1 MLRSKK
7 FLKLILLLHAGLVL
21 ALLGFWLVRGTVWT
35 SWDYQVLDRFHKRA
49 LEEGKGPTAS
59 PRLLYLLI
67 TDDAYE
73 DFGRNALDRRYMA
86 RVNRILSMLRP
97 EAVMFDIIFAREGDA
112 EEDRKFARSLRR
124 LRTAYLPIAF
134 HISDSPQPFQ
144 WKPGTVYEKKNE
156 KISAKLEE
164 KGQGVPFY
172 GDQPVLQNDLF
183 AKKAQGT
190 GHINAH
196 NDSDGVYRHF
206 PLVIKLG
213 ERFFPSM
220 PLRIY
225 LDHVRVPFDSVRIEW
240 GRALTIPAFKGSLLN
255 EAVVV
260 PIDERGQVYVP
271 YSGTWENDFPK
282 VAVTRLRELFADEDM
297 QGNLSEFFGGR
308 FVMLGD
314 VSQGISD
321 IGQTP
326 LEENV
331 PLIAV
336 HASVLNGFLEN
347 RFYDRWADW
356 QVYGVVIGFSLLVGV
371 AACFRKLWIY
381 YVTGAVS
388 FAAVLALAWWQFT
401 RFSLFPI
408 TSVTAACLVVFV
420 GLVVGLQVSLARH
433 GAFIRTAFSRY
444 VPSQVVEQ
452 LLENPDLLRL
462 GGEEREATVLFS
474 DLEGFTTVSETMP
487 PPNLASLLNEYLTEM
502 TRIVIENGGI
512 IDKYL
517 GDGIMAEFGI
527 PLASPNHA
535 DQAVRAG
542 LAMQVALR
550 TLNAEWE
557 KQGRVQVNCR
567 IGIHTGMLVAG
578 NLGSDQ
584 VFDYTVIGDS
594 VNLASRLE
602 GVNKLYRTQ
611 VIISE
616 KTFSLLTPEVFRV
629 RPLDIIKVKG
639 KNEPVRIFEVYGLEV
654 KPITE
659 EDIEYYRLYEEGF
672 QAYLNRE
679 FAKATEFFNRA
690 LKLHPDDAP
699 CLNMINR
706 IDRLQVERL
715 PADWDGSTALDF
727 K

>member
-7 FLKLILLLHAGLVL
+7 FLKLIVLLDAGLVL
-21 ALLGFWLVRGTVWT
+21 LILAFWLLRGSVWA
-35 SWDYQVLDRFHKRA
+35 SWDFQVLDRFHEHA
-49 LEEGKGPTAS
+49 IQEGKGPEAS
-59 PRLLYLLI
+59 PRLVYLLI
-67 TDDAYE
+67 TDDAYAE
-73 DFGRNALDRRYMA
+73 FDKNALDRGYLS

-97 EAVMFDIIFAREGDA
+97 EAVAFDIIFAREGDPA
-112 EEDRKFARSLRR
+112 TDKKFARSIAR

-134 HISDSPQPFQ
+134 RLADSSKPFD
-144 WKPGTVYEKKNE
+144 WLPGSVYAQLNS
-156 KISAKLEE
+156 KITASLPETGEA
-164 KGQGVPFY
+164 QPFY

-183 AKKAQGT
+183 AAKARGT
-190 GHINAH
+190 GHINAE

-206 PLVIKLG
+206 PLLIKLG
-213 ERFFPSM
+213 DRYFPSL
-220 PLRIY
+220 PLQMF
-225 LDHVRVPFDSVRIEW
+225 LDFAGVPFEHVQVEW
-240 GRALTIPAFKGSLLN
+240 GRALTIPAVEGGRLDD
-255 EAVVV
+255 ARVI

-271 YSGTWENDFPK
+271 YVNTWEHDFPK

-314 VSQGISD
+314 VSHGISD

-336 HASVLNGFLEN
+336 HASVLNGLLEN
-347 RFYDRWADW
+347 RFYDRWTDG
-356 QVYGVVIGFSLLVGV
+356 QVFACLGALAVLLGG
-371 AACFRKLWIY
+371 AACFRQLWIY
-381 YVTGAVS
+381 YLVGFGGLAG
-388 FAAVLALAWWQFT
+388 LGALAWWQFT
-401 RFSLFPI
+401 HDSLFPV
-408 TSVTAACLVVFV
+408 TSATAAYLVVFV
-420 GLVVGLQVSLARH
+420 GLVVGLQVSLSRH

-444 VPSQVVEQ
+444 VPVQVVEQ

-487 PPNLASLLNEYLTEM
+487 PPHLAKLLNEYLTEM
-502 TRIVIENGGI
+502 TRIIIENGGI

-527 PLASPNHA
+527 PLDTPSHA
-535 DQAVRAG
+535 DHAVRAA
-542 LAMQVALR
+542 LAMQTALR
-550 TLNAEWE
+550 TMNTGWE
-557 KQGRVQVNCR
+557 KQGRVQVKCR
-567 IGIHTGMLVAG
+567 IGIHTGTLIAG

-594 VNLASRLE
+594 VNLAARLE
-602 GVNKLYRTQ
+602 GVNKLYHTE

-616 KTFSLLTPEVFRV
+616 KTRSLLTPEVFRV

-639 KNEPVRIFEVYGLEV
+639 KSEPVRIYEVYGLEV
-654 KPITE
+654 KPMTE
-659 EDIEYYRLYEEGF
+659 MDADYYRLYEEGF
-672 QAYLNRE
+672 RAYLNRE
-679 FAKATEFFNRA
+679 FATAAGLFNQSLQIR
-690 LKLHPDDAP
+690 PGDAP
-699 CLNMINR
+699 SLNMLHCMNR
-706 IDRLQVERL
+706 LNPEDL
-715 PADWDGSTALDF
+715 PKDWDGSTALDF

>member
-7 FLKLILLLHAGLVL
+7 FLKLIVLLNAGLVL
-21 ALLGFWLVRGTVWT
+21 ALLGFWLMRGTVWT
-35 SWDYQVLDRFHKRA
+35 SWDFQVLDRFHKRA
-49 LEEGKGPTAS
+49 LEEGRGPAAS

-67 TDDAYE
+67 TDDTYE
-73 DFGRNALDRRYMA
+73 DFGKNALDRGYMA
-86 RVNRILSMLRP
+86 RVNRILSMLGP
-97 EAVMFDIIFAREGDA
+97 QAVMFDIIFAREGQA
-112 EEDRKFARSLRR
+112 EDDKKFARSLRR
-124 LRTAYLPIAF
+124 LRAAYLPIAF
-134 HISDSPQPFQ
+134 HLSNSPQPFQ
-144 WKPGTVYEKKNE
+144 WNPGTVYAKKDD
-156 KISAKLEE
+156 KITAKLEE
-164 KGQGVPFY
+164 KGDGIPFY
-172 GDQPVLQNDLF
+172 GGQPILQNALF
-183 AKKAQGT
+183 AEKARGT
-190 GHINAH
+190 GHINAQ

-206 PLVIKLG
+206 PLILKLDD
-213 ERFFPSM
+213 RFFPSM
-220 PLRIY
+220 PLRMY
-225 LDHVRVPFDSVRIEW
+225 LDYVRVPFDSVRIEW
-240 GRALTIPAFKGSLLN
+240 GRALTIPALKGSLLD
-255 EAVVV
+255 EDVSV

-336 HASVLNGFLEN
+336 HASVLNGLLEN
-347 RFYDRWADW
+347 RFYDRWTNG
-356 QVYGVVIGFSLLVGV
+356 QVYAVLVAFSLLAGL
-371 AACFRKLWIY
+371 AACFRKLWVY
-381 YVTGAVS
+381 YVTGAAA

-401 RFSLFPI
+401 RFSLFPV
-408 TSVTAACLVVFV
+408 TSATAACLVVFV

-487 PPNLASLLNEYLTEM
+487 PPHLASLLNEYLTEM
-502 TRIVIENGGI
+502 TRVVIENGGI

-527 PLASPNHA
+527 PLAHPNHA
-535 DQAVRAG
+535 DQAVRAA
-542 LAMQVALR
+542 LSMQVGLR
-550 TLNAEWE
+550 NLNAEWE

-567 IGIHTGMLVAG
+567 IGIHTGQLVAG

-616 KTFSLLTPEVFRV
+616 KTYKLLTPEVFRV

-654 KPITE
+654 KPVTE
-659 EDIEYYRLYEEGF
+659 NDTEYYRLYEEGF
-672 QAYLNRE
+672 ALYLQRE
-679 FAKATEFFNRA
+679 FAKAVECFNRA
-690 LKLHPDDAP
+690 LKLRPGDAP

-706 IDRLQVERL
+706 IDRLDAERL